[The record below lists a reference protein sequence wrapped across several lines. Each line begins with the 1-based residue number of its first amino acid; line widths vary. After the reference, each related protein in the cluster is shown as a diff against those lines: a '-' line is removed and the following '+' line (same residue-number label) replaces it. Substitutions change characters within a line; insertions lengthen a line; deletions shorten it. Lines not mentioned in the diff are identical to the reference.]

1 MTSKGSYPGKK
12 WGILYILGCTLLVV
26 VGSLWVADPDV
37 FWHLKIGEWIFWQR
51 AVPRTDIYS
60 WSVYGQPWIAHQW
73 LWEVLIYSLHRY
85 AGILGLWCLAFLMIF
100 LTGLLLKRGL
110 LARGV
115 ALGNASAAGAMAPL
129 LLIGWLKPWPQAG
142 VYALFSAY
150 LFLSLRDRWGWKEVL
165 SAAGLGLL
173 WGNIHSTALMFPLLL
188 LAETIWSFIFYP
200 EKRKTV
206 RLRLAAA
213 GAAAIATLLNPHG
226 LQLWAYAV
234 REGLLSQQYRENI
247 YSWMPY
253 VFGFNIL
260 TPIFF
265 ISIIILFMAVRQ
277 GQEKELAFVRAA
289 GFWIL
294 ALMSRIYAPYAVLS
308 TAALLGL
315 LTFKLTA
322 EGLKRLAILALAAG
336 LVLLPVRGVPPDLE
350 TVARKGE
357 YPVEAVHLIKQ
368 RGYEN
373 VFNDHGWGGYLLW
386 KEVPV
391 YIDGRN
397 DVYGELLTDFLHL
410 HQTEKPLGQ
419 VLAEKGART
428 VLTGVNSTRD
438 LALRESLLWQ
448 RVYRDED
455 AVVYILR
462 EKFAGNNAGN

>member
-1 MTSKGSYPGKK
+1 LPSKGLYPGEK
-12 WGILYILGCTLLVV
+12 WGTLYILGCALLVV
-26 VGSLWVADPDV
+26 AGSLWVADPDV
-37 FWHLKIGEWIFWQR
+37 FWHLKVGEWIFSNR
-51 AVPRTDIYS
+51 AIPRTDIYS
-60 WSVYGQPWIAHQW
+60 WSVFGQPWIAHQW

-85 AGILGLWCLAFLMIF
+85 AGILGLWCPAFLTVF
-100 LTGLLLKRGL
+100 FAGLLLKNGL

-115 ALGNASAAGAMAPL
+115 VLANAAAAGGMAPL

-142 VYALFSAY
+142 VYVLFSAY
-150 LFLSLRDRWGWKEVL
+150 LFLALRDRWGWQEVL
-165 SAAGLGLL
+165 AAAGLGLL

-200 EKRKTV
+200 EKRKTF
-206 RLRLAAA
+206 RMRLAAA
-213 GAAAIATLLNPHG
+213 GAAAAATLFNPHG

-265 ISIIILFMAVRQ
+265 MAIIILFMAVRQ
-277 GQEKELAFVRAA
+277 GWLKEPAFVRAA

-315 LTFKLTA
+315 LTFKLTSA
-322 EGLKRLAILALAAG
+322 SLKRLAIIALAAG
-336 LVLLPVRGVPPDLE
+336 LVILPIRGVPPDLE
-350 TVARKGE
+350 AVAREGE

-386 KEVPV
+386 QEVPV

-397 DVYGELLTDFLHL
+397 DVYGETMTDFLNL

-428 VLTGVNSTRD
+428 VLTGVNGTKD
-438 LALRESLLWQ
+438 LALRESRLWQ
-448 RVYRDED
+448 RVYWDD
-455 AVVYILR
+455 VAVIYILLD
-462 EKFAGNNAGN
+462 KFFE

>member
-1 MTSKGSYPGKK
+1 M
-12 WGILYILGCTLLVV
+12 
-26 VGSLWVADPDV
+26 
-37 FWHLKIGEWIFWQR
+37 
-51 AVPRTDIYS
+51 
-60 WSVYGQPWIAHQW
+60 
-73 LWEVLIYSLHRY
+73 
-85 AGILGLWCLAFLMIF
+85 
-100 LTGLLLKRGL
+100 
-110 LARGV
+110 
-115 ALGNASAAGAMAPL
+115 
-129 LLIGWLKPWPQAG
+129 
-142 VYALFSAY
+142 FSAY
-150 LFLSLRDRWGWKEVL
+150 LFLALRDRWGWQEVL
-165 SAAGLGLL
+165 AAAGLGLL

-206 RLRLAAA
+206 RMRLAAA
-213 GAAAIATLLNPHG
+213 GAAAAATLFNPHG

-265 ISIIILFMAVRQ
+265 MALIIIFMAVRQ
-277 GQEKELAFVRAA
+277 GWLKEPAFVRAA

-322 EGLKRLAILALAAG
+322 ASLKRLAIIALAAG
-336 LVLLPVRGVPPDLE
+336 LVILPVRGVPPDLE
-350 TVARKGE
+350 AVAREGE

-386 KEVPV
+386 QEVPV

-397 DVYGELLTDFLHL
+397 DVYSEILADFLNL

-428 VLTGVNSTRD
+428 VLTGVNGTKD
-438 LALRESLLWQ
+438 LALRESRLWQ
-448 RVYRDED
+448 SVYRDD
-455 AVVYILR
+455 VAVIYILLD
-462 EKFAGNNAGN
+462 KFFE